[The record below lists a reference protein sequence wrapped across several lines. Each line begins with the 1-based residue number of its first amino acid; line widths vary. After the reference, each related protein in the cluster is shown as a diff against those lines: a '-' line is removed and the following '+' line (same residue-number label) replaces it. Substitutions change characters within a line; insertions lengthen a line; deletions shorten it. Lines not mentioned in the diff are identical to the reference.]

1 MFIGKMSNCCLNYT
15 NFHSYYKY
23 HSIKSLKVYKFILA
37 KECCHATIGPTS
49 SAFVLYHQPQITL
62 LSTAQHSK
70 HFLSKFYKCFR
81 RMQFPQL
88 CFLLCLFK
96 IILSMYVC
104 LLLSSS
110 LFHRPVM
117 PFFISIQ
124 CCFN

>member
-88 CFLLCLFK
+88 CFLLWRSRSRQGK
-96 IILSMYVC
+96 SY
-104 LLLSSS
+104 
-110 LFHRPVM
+110 
-117 PFFISIQ
+117 FFSHKTESN
-124 CCFN
+124 FSHTFFFFFLVF